1 MTDATITDADTEDVG
16 TTDDEALDDDVE
28 ATDAGDVDD
37 AGDGGDGTGQ
47 LELAGPIEPE
57 SPIKDR
63 LLLPLVLPWLC
74 VLAVGLYALNISR
87 IFLAGDSTSALI
99 IGSIVTVTILAGA
112 ATISAIPRLRTSSLA
127 MIMGFVLVI
136 IVSGGLLALGPSLDD
151 SAGGAASGYVKP
163 KGRPTSTVAVT
174 AGPGTTFDGV
184 KFTMNYTAKAGVI
197 EIDYGGATGHNL
209 VFTDP
214 KLAGFELQ
222 TAGTQKGNVEL
233 KKPGKYVFYCN
244 VTGHRAQGMQATL
257 TVS

>member
-1 MTDATITDADTEDVG
+1 
-16 TTDDEALDDDVE
+16 
-28 ATDAGDVDD
+28 VD
-37 AGDGGDGTGQ
+37 DGGDGTGQ
-47 LELAGPIEPE
+47 LELAGPLEPE

-99 IGSIVTVTILAGA
+99 IGSIITVTILAGA

-136 IVSGGLLALGPSLDD
+136 IVSGGLLTLGPSLKSGEGATA
-151 SAGGAASGYVKP
+151 SACVKP
-163 KGRPTSTVAVT
+163 KGAPSSTVAVT
-174 AGPGTTFDGV
+174 AGPGTTFNGQA
-184 KFTMNYTAKAGVI
+184 FTATYTATAGIVQ
-197 EIDYGGATGHNL
+197 IDYGGATGHTL
-209 VFTDP
+209 LFTDP
-214 KLAGFELQ
+214 KLSCFELQ
-222 TAGTQKGNVEL
+222 SAGKQQGTIKL
-233 KKPGKYVFYCN
+233 TPGKYTIYCN

>member
-1 MTDATITDADTEDVG
+1 MTDATITDDEAT
-16 TTDDEALDDDVE
+16 DEALDDDVE
-28 ATDAGDVDD
+28 AADAGDVDE
-37 AGDGGDGTGQ
+37 AGDGGDGSGQ
-47 LELAGPIEPE
+47 LELAGPLEPE

-74 VLAVGLYALNISR
+74 VLAVGLYTLNISR

-99 IGSIVTVTILAGA
+99 IGSLVTVGILAGA
-112 ATISAIPRLRTSSLA
+112 AIISASPRLRTSSLA

-136 IVSGGLLALGPSLDD
+136 IVSGGLLTLGPSLE
-151 SAGGAASGYVKP
+151 SGEGATTGYVKP
-163 KGRPTSTVAVT
+163 KGQPTSTVKVT

-214 KLAGFELQ
+214 NLAGFELE
-222 TAGTQKGNVEL
+222 TAGQQKGNVEL
-233 KKPGKYVFYCN
+233 KKPGKYIFYCN

-257 TVS
+257 TVQ